1 MKWETAID
9 SIGDIV
15 IATDIAYGTYIGILE
30 GLNRYVSERA
40 KVRILACIEYPSQ
53 RAILQNT
60 PKPRKPYKYC
70 EIENFD
76 LESVEPYFGK
86 VPEYSESVI
95 SALRSDGKNEQTTM
109 A

>member
-53 RAILQNT
+53 RAILQDT
-60 PKPRKPYKYC
+60 PKPRKPYEYC
-70 EIENFD
+70 EIERFD
-76 LESVEPYFGK
+76 LKAVELYCGEVPDYEESVQQAYEKYK
-86 VPEYSESVI
+86 
-95 SALRSDGKNEQTTM
+95 LREEL
-109 A
+109 